1 MRYVLIDRILA
12 VTPGRALTA
21 IKNVSLSDDLVSS
34 DAAGRPALP
43 GSMVLESMAQ
53 AAGLLAIATR
63 GAQAQPVLAKVQPF
77 ASHGDAVPGDQ
88 VRLEAALEDV
98 RPEGCRAAVTA
109 SVDGRA
115 LAVATIYLGF
125 VPLDAARAA
134 VMRAA
139 LDDTFPGWFG
149 TGWAVAADERS
160 RVTHESGAGIE
171 RR

>member
-21 IKNVSLSDDLVSS
+21 IKNVSLSDDLVSRYGP
-34 DAAGRPALP
+34 GRSALP
-43 GSMVLESMAQ
+43 GAMLLESMAQ

-77 ASHGDAVPGDQ
+77 VSQADAVPGDQ

-109 SVDGRA
+109 SVAGRPVA
-115 LAVATIYLGF
+115 DATIYLGF
-125 VPLDAARAA
+125 VPLDDARAT

-139 LDDTFPGWFG
+139 LEDAFPGWFDQRRCVEA
-149 TGWAVAADERS
+149 TG
-160 RVTHESGAGIE
+160 H
-171 RR
+171 